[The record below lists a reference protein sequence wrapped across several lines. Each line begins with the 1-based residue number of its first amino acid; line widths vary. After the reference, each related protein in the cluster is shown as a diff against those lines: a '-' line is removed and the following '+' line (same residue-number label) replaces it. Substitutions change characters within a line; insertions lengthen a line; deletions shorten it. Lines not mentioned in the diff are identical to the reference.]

1 VTSAATSAP
10 AVQRLVRALRV
21 PGATAPYDTAH
32 VSVFYPALTET
43 IDPIGTLAPD
53 PAAAPYPV
61 LIWFPG
67 NSTDPAYYSWLAERV
82 ARTGVAV
89 VTFTHLAVIPPNVY
103 GISPGVDLDV
113 ARPDTF
119 RTAPMA
125 LLLRP
130 LLDLL
135 AEVNA
140 SDGPLQTQLAL
151 DSVLIGGHSAG
162 GTVVLN
168 SASHEFFPELR
179 GAISY
184 AAHTMAST
192 MFGWEPGTVL
202 PLTGD
207 VPVLMFAAGQDGL
220 VAKASRWYGEGDER
234 PDPIARTFAT
244 LPDGAVRER
253 SRLVALPGANH
264 FSVCFPYDGG
274 LPRLRDDL
282 PATVDE
288 ESVRTLVADAIIEFL
303 HACLSDD
310 DAALG
315 RLDVLLSA
323 SPLLKEEAP

>member
-1 VTSAATSAP
+1 MTTGQPSA

-21 PGATAPYDTAH
+21 PGATEPYDTAH
-32 VSVFYPALTET
+32 VSVFHPATTEP

-53 PAAAPYPV
+53 PTAVPYPV
-61 LIWFPG
+61 LVWFPG

-103 GISPGVDLDV
+103 GISPGVDLAV

-135 AEVNA
+135 AELNA
-140 SDGPLQTQLAL
+140 ADGPLQGQLAI
-151 DSVLIGGHSAG
+151 DQVVIGGHSAG

-168 SASHEFFPELR
+168 SATRQFFPELR

-207 VPVLMFAAGQDGL
+207 VPVLMFAAGRDGL

-244 LPDGAVRER
+244 LPEGGARDR
-253 SRLVALPGANH
+253 SRLVTLPGANH

-274 LPRLRDDL
+274 LPRLRDDW

-288 ESVRTLVADAIIEFL
+288 AAVRDLIADAIIMFMQ
-303 HACLSDD
+303 ACRDD
-310 DAALG
+310 DAALEQ
-315 RLDVLLSA
+315 LDALLSA
-323 SPLLKEEAP
+323 SPLLKEDL